1 MALLNPG
8 DEFPALTLNLAGD
21 GTLDLP
27 SALAGDYAVVL
38 VYRGSWCPY
47 CIAQLRAFQ
56 RALPRLEE
64 TGIKLVALSVD
75 DEAAAKE
82 MIDKHGLT
90 FPIGFGADADAVAA
104 ATGAFVNPEPRYL
117 QTTGFIL
124 DPAGRV
130 VLSVYSSG
138 PIGSLAPEDVRG
150 LVRYLR
156 EH

>member
-8 DEFPALTLNLAGD
+8 DEFPALALNLVGG
-21 GTLDLP
+21 GTLDVP
-27 SALAGDYAVVL
+27 SALGGDYAMVL
-38 VYRGSWCPY
+38 LYRGSWCPY
-47 CIAQLRAFQ
+47 CIGQLRAVQ

-64 TGIKLVALSVD
+64 AGIKVVALSVD

-82 MIDKHGLT
+82 MIDKHELT
-90 FPIGFGADADAVAA
+90 FPIGYGVDADEVAGV
-104 ATGAFVNPEPRYL
+104 TGAFVNPQPRYL
-117 QTTGFIL
+117 QTTGFVL

-130 VLSVYSSG
+130 VISVYSSG
-138 PIGSLAPEDVRG
+138 PIGSLVPEDVRG